1 MSNSVKRKLIFKKA
15 TGNNMTN
22 DQMYAQIKNKVSG
35 YEKKLQIG
43 IEKRKKYEKK
53 IQMNKFTL
61 NRINTEIEYLES
73 QIQEGKSTMKN
84 FNNINANK
92 LRKKFRK
99 N

>member
-22 DQMYAQIKNKVSG
+22 DQVYAQIKNKVSG
-35 YEKKLQIG
+35 LEKKLQIG
-43 IEKRKKYEKK
+43 IEKRKKY
-53 IQMNKFTL
+53 KFIL
-61 NRINTEIEYLES
+61 NSINTEIEYLES
-73 QIQEGKSTMKN
+73 QIQEGKSTLKN

-92 LRKKFRK
+92 SRKKFRK

>member
-1 MSNSVKRKLIFKKA
+1 MSNSVKRKLNFKKA
-15 TGNNMTN
+15 IGNNMTN

-73 QIQEGKSTMKN
+73 QIQEGKSTLKN
-84 FNNINANK
+84 FNNINADK
-92 LRKKFRK
+92 SRKKFRK

>member
-1 MSNSVKRKLIFKKA
+1 MSNSVKRKLNFKKA

-35 YEKKLQIG
+35 LEKKLQIG
-43 IEKRKKYEKK
+43 IEKRKKY
-53 IQMNKFTL
+53 KFIL

-73 QIQEGKSTMKN
+73 QIQEGKSTLKN
-84 FNNINANK
+84 FNNINADK
-92 LRKKFRK
+92 SRKKFRK

>member
-35 YEKKLQIG
+35 LEKKLQMG
-43 IEKRKKYEKK
+43 IEKRKKY
-53 IQMNKFTL
+53 KFIL
-61 NRINTEIEYLES
+61 NSINTEIEYLES
-73 QIQEGKSTMKN
+73 QIQEGKSALKE

-92 LRKKFRK
+92 LRKKFKK
-99 N
+99 NSN

>member
-1 MSNSVKRKLIFKKA
+1 MSNSVKRKLNFKKA

-35 YEKKLQIG
+35 LKKELQIG
-43 IEKRKKYEKK
+43 IEKRKKY
-53 IQMNKFTL
+53 KFIL

-73 QIQEGKSTMKN
+73 QIQEGKSTLKN
-84 FNNINANK
+84 FNNINADK
-92 LRKKFRK
+92 SRKKFRK

>member
-1 MSNSVKRKLIFKKA
+1 MSNSVKRKLNFKKA

-35 YEKKLQIG
+35 LEKKLQIG
-43 IEKRKKYEKK
+43 IEKRKKYEF
-53 IQMNKFTL
+53 IL

-73 QIQEGKSTMKN
+73 QIQEGKSTLKN
-84 FNNINANK
+84 FNNINADK
-92 LRKKFRK
+92 SRKKFRK

>member
-1 MSNSVKRKLIFKKA
+1 MSNSVKRKLNFKKA

-73 QIQEGKSTMKN
+73 QIQEGKSTLKN
-84 FNNINANK
+84 LNNINADK
-92 LRKKFRK
+92 SRKKFRK

>member
-1 MSNSVKRKLIFKKA
+1 MSNSVKRKLNFKKA

-35 YEKKLQIG
+35 LEKKLQIG
-43 IEKRKKYEKK
+43 IEKRKKY
-53 IQMNKFTL
+53 KFIL

-73 QIQEGKSTMKN
+73 QIQEGKSTLKN
-84 FNNINANK
+84 FNNINADK

>member
-43 IEKRKKYEKK
+43 IEKRKKY
-53 IQMNKFTL
+53 KFIL

-73 QIQEGKSTMKN
+73 QIQEGKSTLKN
-84 FNNINANK
+84 LNNINADKSRKK
-92 LRKKFRK
+92 LRK

>member
-22 DQMYAQIKNKVSG
+22 DQMYTQIKNKVSG
-35 YEKKLQIG
+35 LEKKLQIG
-43 IEKRKKYEKK
+43 IEKRKKY
-53 IQMNKFTL
+53 KFIL
-61 NRINTEIEYLES
+61 NSINTEIEYLES
-73 QIQEGKSTMKN
+73 QIQEGKSTLKN

-92 LRKKFRK
+92 SRKKFRK

>member
-1 MSNSVKRKLIFKKA
+1 MSNSVKRKLNFKKA

-35 YEKKLQIG
+35 LEKKLQIG
-43 IEKRKKYEKK
+43 IEKRKKY
-53 IQMNKFTL
+53 KFIL

-73 QIQEGKSTMKN
+73 QIQEGKSTLKN
-84 FNNINANK
+84 FNNINADK
-92 LRKKFRK
+92 TRKKFRK

>member
-35 YEKKLQIG
+35 LEKKLQIG
-43 IEKRKKYEKK
+43 IEKRKKY
-53 IQMNKFTL
+53 KFIL

-73 QIQEGKSTMKN
+73 RIQEGKSTLKN
-84 FNNINANK
+84 FNNINADK
-92 LRKKFRK
+92 SRKKFRK

>member
-35 YEKKLQIG
+35 LEKKLQMG
-43 IEKRKKYEKK
+43 TEKRKKY
-53 IQMNKFTL
+53 KFIL
-61 NRINTEIEYLES
+61 NSINTEIEYLES
-73 QIQEGKSTMKN
+73 QIQEGKSTLKN
-84 FNNINANK
+84 FNNINADK
-92 LRKKFRK
+92 SRKKFRK

>member
-35 YEKKLQIG
+35 LEKKLQMG
-43 IEKRKKYEKK
+43 IEKRKKY
-53 IQMNKFTL
+53 KFIL
-61 NRINTEIEYLES
+61 NSINTKIEDLES
-73 QIQEGKSTMKN
+73 QIQEGKSTLKN
-84 FNNINANK
+84 FNNINADK
-92 LRKKFRK
+92 SRKKFRK